1 MSANTESTRPSEL
14 LFIEHL
20 LDGAFGKAKDAGLLL
35 RELQTTVNKFLSA
48 DYADCTDFFEQLGQ
62 QYDFEKSV

>member
-1 MSANTESTRPSEL
+1 MSANTESTIQSEL

-20 LDGAFGKAKDAGLLL
+20 LDGRLGKLKDAGLLL
-35 RELQTTVNKFLSA
+35 RELQTTVNQFLSA
-48 DYADCTDFFEQLGQ
+48 DYADYTDFLEELGQ